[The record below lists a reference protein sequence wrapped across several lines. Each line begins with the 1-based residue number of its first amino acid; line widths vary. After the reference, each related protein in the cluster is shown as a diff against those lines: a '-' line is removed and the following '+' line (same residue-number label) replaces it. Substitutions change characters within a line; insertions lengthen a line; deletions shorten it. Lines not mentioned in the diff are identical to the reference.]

1 MVCQGRLQV
10 GQGQARI
17 HGDREVIHRMIHDP
31 RQVAHAQH
39 WP

>member
-1 MVCQGRLQV
+1 MFCQGRLQV
-10 GQGQARI
+10 GQGHARI